1 MHMSQQYVDTQE
13 KFESHRSDSEPALGA
28 PPIPAPARSV
38 NPHQIAAAGFGR
50 AFGLHPGVAVLTVA
64 VDMMLHAADVMSA
77 GLLIP
82 FSFGGGVVLG
92 LITFLAQ
99 RKWYGDDAD
108 SATIKAL
115 IVAVLTAIPSP
126 LPYVLFVPA
135 GIVGFFHSL
144 RRRS

>member
-1 MHMSQQYVDTQE
+1 MSQQYVETQE
-13 KFESHRSDSEPALGA
+13 RVNSQRSDFEPAQGG
-28 PPIPAPARSV
+28 PPTPPPARAV
-38 NPHQIAAAGFGR
+38 NPHQLAAGGLGR

-64 VDMMLHAADVMSA
+64 VDMMLHAADVVSG

-92 LITFLAQ
+92 IITFLAQ
-99 RKWYGDDAD
+99 REWYGDTEA
-108 SATIKAL
+108 SAKIKAL
-115 IVAVLTAIPSP
+115 VVAVLTAIPSP

-135 GIVGFFHSL
+135 GVVGFFHSL